1 MNDSSRHAEG
11 DYHISLFRPTTK
23 LAKFNRNLILSLLT
37 VWAVGIFGFQ
47 ILLRILEKPT
57 PELAYT
63 AYESVWENIKSSQA
77 SDQEKQVFIKSAL
90 SVLGK
95 VTLAPKDRLILDNS
109 VNQLTYD
116 LIPDDEIQMIHSQ
129 IESLRNSHLEDA
141 NYQNIKNSLSAK
153 LAKYLNVEEYSL
165 EAKLLPLELVAAQE
179 KMINIEMVERVM
191 AKYLIHNQ
199 SILTDT
205 QFLGFPF
212 HYFYTAVFLLI
223 LFVVICLYYCIVS
236 DRAMKRLGITE
247 DQNLIL

>member
-1 MNDSSRHAEG
+1 MNDSSRRAEK

-23 LAKFNRNLILSLLT
+23 LAKFNRNLILTLVT

-47 ILLRILEKPT
+47 ILLRIIEKPT

-63 AYESVWENIKSSQA
+63 VYESVWENIKSSQA

-95 VTLAPKDRLILDNS
+95 VTIATQDRLVLDNS
-109 VNQLTYD
+109 VNQMTFE
-116 LIPDDEIQMIHSQ
+116 LIPDDEMQIFQSQ
-129 IESLRNSHLEDA
+129 VESLRNSQLGDA
-141 NYQNIKNSLSAK
+141 DYQNLKTRLSSG
-153 LAKYLNVEEYSL
+153 LAKYINVEEYSL
-165 EAKLLPLELVAAQE
+165 EAKLLPLELVAAQK
-179 KMINIEMVERVM
+179 KMTDVKMVEAVM

-223 LFVVICLYYCIVS
+223 LFVAICLYYCIVT
-236 DRAMKRLGITE
+236 DRAMKRLGIVE
-247 DQNLIL
+247 D